1 MNKTST
7 FDFMGIQLR
16 VVLIDGNP
24 WFVAQDI
31 CRALD
36 VAVRA
41 DGSINTSMATAKLDA
56 SEKLNLPYQEAKSIG
71 LKETASRA
79 YGVTLISES
88 GIYRMVMRCDKWE
101 ARAFQD
107 WVTKVV
113 LPAIRKDGA
122 YIKDEEKVAT
132 GEMSEDELI
141 LKAVGILQKKVERLT
156 AERDDAVKKLNTMDV
171 GVYCRE
177 ILNRYPSH
185 SLSVRLGQRAVFVS
199 EQHGHKVEKT
209 LRILSTGRDV
219 YVNVYEKEALDKAAI
234 MLGLI

>member
-132 GEMSEDELI
+132 GGQTLLTTPTNDFPHLRNGGAP
-141 LKAVGILQKKVERLT
+141 LKPLPPISTTG
-156 AERDDAVKKLNTMDV
+156 
-171 GVYCRE
+171 G
-177 ILNRYPSH
+177 NRYVTTKPNPTYEPRPS
-185 SLSVRLGQRAVFVS
+185 SQLSRTICPYLGKLATQRRWSRLRPYVA
-199 EQHGHKVEKT
+199 T
-209 LRILSTGRDV
+209 LR
-219 YVNVYEKEALDKAAI
+219 
-234 MLGLI
+234 